1 MNMTGTEK
9 QIDFATTIVSTINS
23 KLAEMEAKLAKM
35 DKGPVKNAMK
45 DKISVLL
52 AHSAAFAAIDDF
64 QGGSVEN
71 AEAKI
76 EALSYSSQAHMID
89 IVDAL
94 TMKHVVNGASD
105 LVGKTIEAG
114 DVIKKS
120 KDVFY
125 KLTNEWSV

>member
-1 MNMTGTEK
+1 MKMTGTEK
-9 QIDFATTIVSTINS
+9 QIEFATTIVSTINA
-23 KLAEMEAKLAKM
+23 KLAEMKTKLAEM
-35 DKGPVKNAMK
+35 DRGPAKNAMK

-64 QGGSVEN
+64 QDGAVER

-76 EALSYSSQAHMID
+76 EALPYSSQAHMID

-94 TMKHVVNGASD
+94 TMKHVVNGAAD

-114 DVIKKS
+114 DVIEKS
-120 KDVFY
+120 KGAFY
-125 KLTNEWSV
+125 SFCVPSR